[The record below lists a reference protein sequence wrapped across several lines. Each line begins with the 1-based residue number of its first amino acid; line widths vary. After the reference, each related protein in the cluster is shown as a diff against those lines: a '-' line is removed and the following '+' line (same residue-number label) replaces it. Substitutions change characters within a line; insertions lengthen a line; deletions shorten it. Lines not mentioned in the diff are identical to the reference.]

1 MIYVPHCPTPVRS
14 ITSER
19 EVGPLTCD
27 LAMLTFDKLQK
38 KCPDQTQHLL
48 QESTAIVTMVAKT
61 ETSLAFDSNYI
72 A

>member
-19 EVGPLTCD
+19 EGPLTCD

-38 KCPDQTQHLL
+38 KCPDQTQRFL
-48 QESTAIVTMVAKT
+48 QESTATKVTKVAKT